1 MPQSEFTLEEVAG
14 MRKFITELKGKTVMT
29 NDGQIL
35 GMIDNFLIN
44 TASGDIQNVLVVPA
58 QEVETRLY
66 KTDAQGRLVLPFS
79 EMRAVR
85 DVVVMSVS
93 NA

>member
-1 MPQSEFTLEEVAG
+1 

-35 GMIDNFLIN
+35 GMIENFLMN
-44 TASGDIQNVLVVPA
+44 TSSGDIQNVLVAPA
-58 QEVETRLY
+58 EEVETRLY
-66 KTDAQGRLVLPFS
+66 KTDPQGRLVLPFS

-85 DVVVMSVS
+85 DVVVMAGT